1 MLLSGKIAVVTGA
14 GNGIGSASAR
24 LYAEHGADVALLDLD
39 REGLERTAAA
49 IRKLGR
55 RALPIEVNLLEP
67 DAVRAAF
74 ARIKSELGPVD
85 VLLNNVGQSARDK
98 ASNFANSD
106 PTSWD
111 FILSICLR
119 TTILCSHQVVKDMI
133 ARKTGKIVNISS
145 DTAYLGAKSSAAY
158 AAAKGGVMAFTRTLA
173 KELAP
178 DGVTVNSVA
187 PGPTRTRAME
197 LLPADIVTKQ
207 NAEIPMGSVCE
218 PEDIANAVLF
228 FSSPMSRLVT
238 GQTLMVNG
246 GRCMI

>member
-1 MLLSGKIAVVTGA
+1 MLLNGKIAVVTGA
-14 GNGIGSASAR
+14 GNGIGSTSAQ

-49 IRKLGR
+49 IKKLGR
-55 RALPIEVNLLEP
+55 RALPIEVNMLDPE
-67 DAVRAAF
+67 AVRAAF

-106 PTSWD
+106 PTSWE

-145 DTAYLGAKSSAAY
+145 DTAYVGSKSSAAY
-158 AAAKGGVMAFTRTLA
+158 AAAKGGIISFTRTLA
-173 KELAP
+173 KELAS

-197 LLPADIVTKQ
+197 LLPPNIVAEQ

-228 FSSPMSRLVT
+228 FSSSMSRLVT